1 MSVKDS
7 PLKLKTKD
15 SFVNLRS
22 NPNGEVL
29 HKIYKK
35 DFDDILVIKIQQTRL
50 LGFNQNINEE
60 WLKVLYFPPHTH
72 KVKDTTLGYIHKSQI
87 SKFDYDFD
95 LGCANCVLILS
106 L

>member
-50 LGFNQNINEE
+50 LGFNQNINE
-60 WLKVLYFPPHTH
+60 
-72 KVKDTTLGYIHKSQI
+72 
-87 SKFDYDFD
+87 
-95 LGCANCVLILS
+95 
-106 L
+106 